1 MATTKTR
8 NVASAKGG
16 PPNQSEKPSNL
27 WQRAQRARTIAAE
40 RARIDVRGRR
50 SPVPWKTIAARHGIT
65 TRQAQRIY
73 TDFCA
78 WEESQHDPLRT
89 VDDAILLREALLDRL
104 GDLAVSGD
112 SSSAQVGACRAM
124 LDVDRERLE
133 LMQAVGRLP
142 RNMARYRAEVEFV
155 QIVDEIL
162 KTLEGRGVGRDAL
175 EEIQTVVHRHIDLHA
190 NEGNVRRLPLR
201 TTPST

>member
-1 MATTKTR
+1 MATTRTR

-16 PPNQSEKPSNL
+16 PPNQPEKPSNL

-40 RARIDVRGRR
+40 RAGIDVRGRR
-50 SPVPWKTIAARHGIT
+50 LPVPWKTISGRHGIT

-73 TDFCA
+73 ADFCA

-104 GDLAVSGD
+104 GELAVSGD
-112 SSSAQVGACRAM
+112 SSSAQVGACRAI
-124 LDVDRERLE
+124 LDVDHERLE

-142 RNMARYRAEVEFV
+142 RNMARYRADVEFTL
-155 QIVDEIL
+155 IVDEIL
-162 KTLEGRGVGRDAL
+162 EAL
-175 EEIQTVVHRHIDLHA
+175 KQHGIDRAGTEDIQAIVRRHIDVPA
-190 NEGNVRRLPLR
+190 IEGNVTRLPLR
-201 TTPST
+201 TPST